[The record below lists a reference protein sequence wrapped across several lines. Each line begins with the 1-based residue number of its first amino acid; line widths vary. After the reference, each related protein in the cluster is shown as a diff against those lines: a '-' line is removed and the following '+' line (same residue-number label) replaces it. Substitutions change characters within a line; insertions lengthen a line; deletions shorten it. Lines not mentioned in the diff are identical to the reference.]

1 MIKHLIFKILKNQN
15 QKKLKSLVSQKSM
28 KLNNGVI
35 FLWAEVSSFDVRF
48 EIVNPPQSA
57 TLSTSLKTYI

>member
-1 MIKHLIFKILKNQN
+1 
-15 QKKLKSLVSQKSM
+15 M
-28 KLNNGVI
+28 KLNNGAV
-35 FLWAEVSSFDVRF
+35 FLGAEVSSFDVRF